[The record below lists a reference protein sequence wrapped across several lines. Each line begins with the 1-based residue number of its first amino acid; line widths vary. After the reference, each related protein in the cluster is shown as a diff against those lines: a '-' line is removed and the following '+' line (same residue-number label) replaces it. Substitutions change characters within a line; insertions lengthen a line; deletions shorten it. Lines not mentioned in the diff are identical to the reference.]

1 MKLTFRQ
8 RLFLYVAL
16 LFIIVT
22 VGIALFENS
31 RERQFKTEALTEQL
45 EIYTDVIQSQL
56 TLNNDFQISQVE
68 NVQNVMPPE
77 LRITILDLSGNV
89 LFDNAVENVER
100 LENHIGR
107 EEVID
112 ARTTTTNMGS
122 HIRLS
127 ESTDIKYLYF
137 AKKYSGNYVRVA
149 LPYDI
154 EVRQFIKADNLF
166 LYFLIII
173 GGVSLFLIHRITH
186 QFGSSIKRLHNF
198 AMQPSDTSINF
209 TDDEIGVIGNKILE
223 NYKQIEAH
231 KKNLT
236 LEKQKLLQHI
246 QISEEGICFVSS
258 SGKVE
263 YHNGLFI
270 QYLNQLTD
278 EPKSE
283 AYEVL
288 IDPTF
293 EQLHDFIV
301 HGEDNY
307 FDTQINKHGK
317 IFSLRAIIFEDK
329 SFEIILTDISQQ
341 EKTQKLKQEITGN
354 IAHELRTPVT
364 SIRAYLET
372 VLDHELPD
380 DKKEY
385 FIRQAYTQ
393 TMTLSEMIK
402 DISIISRV
410 EEAPNSFDLEAVDIR
425 HLLSNLKEEKATA
438 LAEKNMKMQ
447 WDLPE
452 KCIVKGNLSLLNSIF
467 RNLIENSIRYAGE
480 NVVINISVYKEDEKF
495 YYFSFYDTGKGIQN
509 ETALNRIFERFYR
522 VHEGRTRDTGGSGLG
537 LSIVKNAVLFHK
549 GMITAKNR
557 KNAGLEF
564 IFNLHK

>member
-16 LFIIVT
+16 LFIIVA

-31 RERQFKTEALTEQL
+31 RERHFKTEALKEQL

-56 TLNNDFQISQVE
+56 TENNDFQIFSID
-68 NVQNVMPPE
+68 NVRNVFPPA

-89 LFDNAVENVER
+89 LFDNAVENAET

-107 EEVID
+107 EEIID
-112 ARTTTTNMGS
+112 ARTTNTGS
-122 HIRLS
+122 NIRLS

-137 AKKYSGNYVRVA
+137 AKKYPSNYVRVA
-149 LPYDI
+149 LPYEI
-154 EVRQFIKADNLF
+154 QVQQFIKADNLF
-166 LYFLIII
+166 LYFLLII
-173 GGVSLFLIHRITH
+173 GGVSLFLIHRITTR
-186 QFGSSIKRLHNF
+186 FGASVKRLHNF
-198 AMQPSDTSINF
+198 AVQPSDTSINF
-209 TDDEIGVIGNKILE
+209 GDDEIGIIGNKILE
-223 NYKQIEAH
+223 NYKQIETH

-246 QISEEGICFVSS
+246 QISEEGICFVST

-270 QYLNQLTD
+270 QHLNQLTD

-283 AYEVL
+283 AAAIL
-288 IDPTF
+288 IDSTF
-293 EQLHDFIV
+293 QPLHEFLI

-354 IAHELRTPVT
+354 IAHELRTPIT

>member
-1 MKLTFRQ
+1 
-8 RLFLYVAL
+8 
-16 LFIIVT
+16 
-22 VGIALFENS
+22 
-31 RERQFKTEALTEQL
+31 
-45 EIYTDVIQSQL
+45 
-56 TLNNDFQISQVE
+56 
-68 NVQNVMPPE
+68 

-112 ARTTTTNMGS
+112 ARTTTTNTGS

-283 AYEVL
+283 AYEIL

-293 EQLHDFIV
+293 ETLHDFLV

-307 FDTQINKHGK
+307 FETQINKHGK
-317 IFSLRAIIFEDK
+317 IFSLRAIIFDDK

-364 SIRAYLET
+364 GIRAYLET
-372 VLDHELPD
+372 VLDQTLPD

-410 EEAPNSFDLEAVDIR
+410 EEAPNSFDLEAVDIA
-425 HLLSNLKEEKATA
+425 HLLTNLKEEKEKSM
-438 LAEKNMKMQ
+438 AEKNIKLQ

-452 KCIVKGNLSLLNSIF
+452 NCIVKGNLSLLNSIF

-480 NVVINISVYKEDEKF
+480 NIEIRISVYKEDEKF

-549 GMITAKNR
+549 GRITAKNR

>member
-31 RERQFKTEALTEQL
+31 RERQFKTEALKEQL

-112 ARTTTTNMGS
+112 ARTTTTNTGS

>member
-89 LFDNAVENVER
+89 LFDNTVENVER

-112 ARTTTTNMGS
+112 ARTTTTNTGS

-223 NYKQIEAH
+223 NYKQIETH

-246 QISEEGICFVSS
+246 QISEEGICFVST

-270 QYLNQLTD
+270 QHLNQLTD

-283 AYEVL
+283 AAAIL
-288 IDPTF
+288 IDSTF
-293 EQLHDFIV
+293 QPLHEFLV

-307 FDTQINKHGK
+307 FDTQIKKHGK
-317 IFSLRAIIFEDK
+317 NFSVRVNRFEDK
-329 SFEIILTDISQQ
+329 SFEIILNDITNE
-341 EKTQKLKQEITGN
+341 EKTKLLKKEMTGN

-364 SIRAYLET
+364 SIRGYLET
-372 VLDHELPD
+372 VLNLPID
-380 DKKEY
+380 EEKKKY
-385 FIRQAYTQ
+385 FIEKAFNQ
-393 TMTLSEMIK
+393 T
-402 DISIISRV
+402 
-410 EEAPNSFDLEAVDIR
+410 LE
-425 HLLSNLKEEKATA
+425 LSNLISDMSLLAKIDEASASFAFEKVHIFTVLHDLKEENHQKISD
-438 LAEKNMKMQ
+438 KNSRFSI
-447 WDLPE
+447 DIPE
-452 KCIVKGNLSLLNSIF
+452 NLHITGNKSLLISIF
-467 RNLIENSIRYAGE
+467 RNLLENALRYGGDDIEIALRLF
-480 NVVINISVYKEDEKF
+480 KEDSEF
-495 YYFSFYDTGKGIQN
+495 YYFLFYDTGVGIADEKQ
-509 ETALNRIFERFYR
+509 LNRIFERFYR
-522 VHEGRTRDTGGSGLG
+522 LSEGRTRDSGGSGLG
-537 LSIVKNAVLFHK
+537 LSIVKNAVQFHHGK
-549 GMITAKNR
+549 ITAKNR
-557 KNAGLEF
+557 KEGGLEF
-564 IFNLHK
+564 LFSLKK